1 MGSYSVSQPAT
12 RQMWH
17 SRKQGNCC
25 QQSLSSSGRTAR
37 WRVTL
42 SAHPIRVMIRK
53 HDVARKTACTHYITY
68 RITVVRGG
76 PRQKNKSCNVCRKFG
91 QVKPVV
97 LTEVGYASEHAR
109 GQTDTFISL
118 LCTPPGEI
126 SKDEHQRPLI
136 FFFWLAWTLHRREQ
150 YANLGRGAG
159 VFRWQAGNVS
169 M

>member
-1 MGSYSVSQPAT
+1 
-12 RQMWH
+12 
-17 SRKQGNCC
+17 
-25 QQSLSSSGRTAR
+25 
-37 WRVTL
+37 
-42 SAHPIRVMIRK
+42 MIRK

-136 FFFWLAWTLHRREQ
+136 FFSFGWPEHCTDVRSTPSWAVVPVCFVGKLVMSRCRGFTRSCGVSLWVAVERR
-150 YANLGRGAG
+150 AGGAG
-159 VFRWQAGNVS
+159 GVGGA
-169 M
+169 

>member
-1 MGSYSVSQPAT
+1 
-12 RQMWH
+12 
-17 SRKQGNCC
+17 
-25 QQSLSSSGRTAR
+25 
-37 WRVTL
+37 
-42 SAHPIRVMIRK
+42 MIRK

-76 PRQKNKSCNVCRKFG
+76 DHATAVGNKSCNVCRKFG

-109 GQTDTFISL
+109 GQTDTFISV

-136 FFFWLAWTLHRREQ
+136 FFVLVDLNTAQT
-150 YANLGRGAG
+150 
-159 VFRWQAGNVS
+159 
-169 M
+169 